1 MKKQTL
7 SKLFLACG
15 ALLVTFACQPK
26 QPTSA
31 PVPPPQV
38 DDSQNCTD
46 QDECSEGAMGETAP
60 AAEPAAATETA
71 TPAVEP
77 EAAPVAAEAQAAPAE
92 SAPAESASAAPAVE
106 AVQESAETT
115 SAPAPE
121 VAE

>member
-46 QDECSEGAMGETAP
+46 PDECSEGAMIEAAP
-60 AAEPAAATETA
+60 AEEPAAATETPA
-71 TPAVEP
+71 PAVAP
-77 EAAPVAAEAQAAPAE
+77 EAAPVASDAQA
-92 SAPAESASAAPAVE
+92 APAESASAAPAVE
-106 AVQESAETT
+106 AAQESSETT